1 MRRGSSRGAAMVE
14 FALALP
20 LLLILAL
27 GTIDGARLYA
37 TWNRTKTGA
46 HEGAIYA
53 QWFPL
58 HQAQTGVLCTG
69 SNSITA
75 RARNEGGDLNV
86 TVAPA
91 VTPACQ
97 ELTPASVIQPGQTV
111 TVTASAPFSFV
122 SPFARALWGNPT
134 IKSTVRTTVQG

>member
-1 MRRGSSRGAAMVE
+1 MRRTSRGAAMVE

-46 HEGAIYA
+46 REGATYA

-58 HQAQTGVLCTG
+58 HQAASGAACPDP
-69 SNSITA
+69 NSITA
-75 RARNEGGDLNV
+75 RARNEGSDLTV
-86 TVAPA
+86 TVSPA
-91 VTPACQ
+91 VTPTCQ
-97 ELTPASVIQPGQTV
+97 ELNAASVIQPGGTV
-111 TVTASAPFSFV
+111 TVTAAAPFTFV

-134 IKSTVRTTVQG
+134 VKSTVRITVQG